1 MLDALK
7 PEGMWHERPASLRTP
22 FPDFTGSPRASRSV
36 ESLTGGVGDDL
47 LRIAD
52 GVTRIEREFEGA
64 LNLAILRDLKF
75 GVATDRLDVRFCLP
89 AGRALAQSR

>member
-7 PEGMWHERPASLRTP
+7 SEGMWHERPASLRGLHRLT
-22 FPDFTGSPRASRSV
+22 RASRSV

-75 GVATDRLDVRFCLP
+75 GVTMNRLDVRCCLP
-89 AGRALAQSR
+89 VGRALA